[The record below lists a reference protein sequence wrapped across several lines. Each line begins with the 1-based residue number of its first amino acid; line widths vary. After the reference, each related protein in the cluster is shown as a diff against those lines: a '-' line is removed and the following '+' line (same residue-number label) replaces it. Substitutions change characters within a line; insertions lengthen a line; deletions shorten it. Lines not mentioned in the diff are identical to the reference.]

1 MRERLKMEIRG
12 AVQGVGFR
20 PFVYRLATGLGL
32 SGWVLNDIRGVFL
45 EVEGDPEH
53 LSAFRKRL
61 RVETPPRAQIQ
72 DLIESWLD
80 PIGDEGFQIRTSE
93 AKGTKTVLVLPDIA
107 TCQDCLAE
115 ILDPGD
121 RRFRYPFANCTNCGP
136 RFTIVRDL
144 PYDRP
149 NTTMRGF
156 SLCPGCRAEY
166 ESPLDRR
173 FHAQPT
179 ACPACGPQLA
189 SWTRSGEVLARGDE
203 ALVVAADV
211 LLEGRGSRV
220 QGPRRLPPDVRRAGR
235 GCRREAPR
243 PQGARRQALRPHG
256 EGSRCRAVARARSL
270 PRPQRSSSPP
280 RRPSFCCPA
289 SPTGAVA
296 PGGRAG
302 AAGARAHAP
311 RHAPPPPVAAGRRR
325 SPCRHE
331 REPERGAHLHR
342 RARGTLAVCPVW
354 PTPSSCTTGRSSGT
368 PTTASCA
375 FRPAQ
380 PRVLRRARG
389 YAPLPVSVAEELPVI
404 LAVGAHM
411 KNDGGARA
419 RRTGLPLPAHRRP
432 RDARGDERLPS
443 A

>member
-45 EVEGDPEH
+45 EVEGDPER

-80 PIGDEGFQIRTSE
+80 PIGDEGFRIRTSE

-179 ACPACGPQLA
+179 ACSACGPQLA
-189 SWTRSGEVLARGDE
+189 AW
-203 ALVVAADV
+203 
-211 LLEGRGSRV
+211 
-220 QGPRRLPPDVRRAGR
+220 
-235 GCRREAPR
+235 
-243 PQGARRQALRPHG
+243 
-256 EGSRCRAVARARSL
+256 
-270 PRPQRSSSPP
+270 
-280 RRPSFCCPA
+280 
-289 SPTGAVA
+289 
-296 PGGRAG
+296 
-302 AAGARAHAP
+302 
-311 RHAPPPPVAAGRRR
+311 
-325 SPCRHE
+325 
-331 REPERGAHLHR
+331 
-342 RARGTLAVCPVW
+342 
-354 PTPSSCTTGRSSGT
+354 
-368 PTTASCA
+368 
-375 FRPAQ
+375 
-380 PRVLRRARG
+380 
-389 YAPLPVSVAEELPVI
+389 
-404 LAVGAHM
+404 
-411 KNDGGARA
+411 
-419 RRTGLPLPAHRRP
+419 
-432 RDARGDERLPS
+432 
-443 A
+443 